1 MNKTVKSTAVVA
13 AALLALAGSASA
25 QVEVLQ
31 PEQVAAY
38 RQQLPGVA
46 GQVSQANFKTY
57 LQSLRP
63 DTASEK
69 AVANAVRVAND
80 LKTGPLAANAFFGH
94 YAVPAL
100 SPAMRLPDAYPAD
113 GKFGGEVR
121 MTLAGDQYE
130 NASFVVYPF
139 ANIGAVDLKV
149 SALRSAGGSTLPA
162 ESVDLKVVKVWYQ
175 NGNGWFS
182 YFADPGL
189 QLVPELLLHDENL
202 IRVDTA
208 KKANYA
214 RIKTNN
220 GTKELWI
227 SAPQKLDI
235 GFDPYQDGFADAKT
249 LQPVAFKA
257 GEFKQF
263 VLTAHATPSTRPG
276 IYRGHIS
283 VTANG
288 QQAQLIPVAVR
299 VLPFQLP
306 QPKTNY
312 DINKDFV
319 VNLFSVWPTL
329 ELDSKAFLPTLKNM
343 RRHNLLQ
350 VGPEVSLDTTPQ
362 EAAKQVQLMKEA
374 GFLTNLIFNNQAL
387 PAWRPYTLDKLV
399 EVKRLSRDYRDFFLK
414 YFGHSNAIMRK
425 GDEVGADMMVSLR
438 PYWRIVHQNG
448 MKTFIAGKSD
458 TYFNTS
464 GYTLDVRPVAGFP
477 EEAGKVEKW
486 NEIGNGYTGFYAGQH
501 NGSENP
507 AFVRRQH
514 GMLGYLSNFDAIL
527 NYQFAYGPWND
538 RAWDLYKPM
547 VLAYPISDGLVD
559 TLAWEGFRAGVDD
572 IRYATKLRQLAD
584 EAIASGDLDRVEAG
598 RKVRQWFAMLD
609 GRSADLSAVRLEMIE
624 KIAQMTAKN
633 GAAQK

>member
-1 MNKTVKSTAVVA
+1 
-13 AALLALAGSASA
+13 
-25 QVEVLQ
+25 
-31 PEQVAAY
+31 
-38 RQQLPGVA
+38 
-46 GQVSQANFKTY
+46 
-57 LQSLRP
+57 
-63 DTASEK
+63 
-69 AVANAVRVAND
+69 
-80 LKTGPLAANAFFGH
+80 
-94 YAVPAL
+94 
-100 SPAMRLPDAYPAD
+100 MRLPDAYPLD

-121 MTLAGDQYE
+121 AVLAGDQYE
-130 NASFVVYPF
+130 NASFVVYTF
-139 ANIGAVDLKV
+139 ANIGEVNLKV
-149 SALRSAGGSTLPA
+149 SELRSADGSTLPA
-162 ESVDLKVVKVWYQ
+162 ENLDLKVVKVWYQ

-202 IRVDTA
+202 IRVDVTRQ
-208 KKANYA
+208 ANYA
-214 RIKTNN
+214 RIKANN
-220 GTKELWI
+220 GTKEIWI

-249 LQPVAFKA
+249 LQSVSFTA

-263 VLTAHATPSTRPG
+263 VLTTRATAATKPG
-276 IYRGHIS
+276 LYRGNIS
-283 VTANG
+283 VTARG
-288 QQAQLIPVAVR
+288 QQPQPIPVAVR

-312 DINKDFV
+312 DTKKDFV

-329 ELDSKAFLPTLKNM
+329 EHDSKAFLPTLTNM
-343 RRHNLLQ
+343 RRHNMLH
-350 VGPEVSLDTTPQ
+350 VGPDMTLDTTPD

-374 GFLTNLIFNNQAL
+374 GFLTSPIFNNESL
-387 PAWRPYTLDKLV
+387 PPWRPYTLDKLV
-399 EVKRLSRDYRDFFLK
+399 EVKRLTKDFQEFFLK
-414 YFGHSNAIMRK
+414 NFGHSNAIIRK
-425 GDEVGADMMVSLR
+425 GDEVGSDMMVSLR

-464 GYTLDVRPVAGFP
+464 GYTLDMRPVAGFP

-486 NEIGNGYTGFYAGQH
+486 NEIDNGYTGFYAGQH

-514 GMLGYLSNFDAIL
+514 GLLGYLSNFDAIL

-584 EAIASGDLDRVEAG
+584 AAIASGVLDRVEAG

-609 GRSADLSAVRLEMIE
+609 GSSADLSAVRLEMIE
-624 KIAQMTAKN
+624 KIEQMTAMNNSARK
-633 GAAQK
+633 